1 MLSEEGIDQHPIAT
15 EGWTRENLVV
25 LDEATGLQYRFGMP
39 GPLMHEAEWERCLE
53 MLAALDPA
61 PAYLVASGS
70 LPPGVPEDAYAQ
82 FARTAHDQGTRL
94 IVDTSG
100 AALRATLRE
109 SVFLL
114 KPNMA
119 EMAVL
124 AGRKIEGGGPSLRT
138 KREAHPYRPMR
149 GGGRVA
155 RCRGRAADNSR
166 GPCPPACANGP
177 HPEQGRCR

>member
-94 IVDTSG
+94 IVYLRSSLTG
-100 AALRATLRE
+100 YAARVGVPAQ
-109 SVFLL
+109 
-114 KPNMA
+114 A
-119 EMAVL
+119 EHGGDGG
-124 AGRKIEGGGPSLRT
+124 AGRAQDR
-138 KREAHPYRPMR
+138 
-149 GGGRVA
+149 
-155 RCRGRAADNSR
+155 RGRPIFEDETRSSSVPADARRWSCR
-166 GPCPPACANGP
+166 SVQGAC
-177 HPEQGRCR
+177 C